1 MSTLNYLLVFILA
14 YLIGS
19 FPTGVLVGKIFF
31 HEDIRNFGS
40 RNIGTTNSFR
50 VMGPIAGSA
59 VLVIDVLKG
68 TLATD
73 LPLIFH
79 LKGPKYL
86 LLIAGA
92 CAILGHTFSI
102 FLKFKGGKA
111 VATSAGVFLGYN
123 LKFFG
128 LCAVVFL
135 PMLFITSYVSLS
147 SLVSIVI
154 IFICSFWFHDIFLT
168 IITGIM
174 MVLLFVRHRSNI
186 KRLINHEENIVP
198 FGLWYWYKKSHGLLN
213 SKSKINK

>member
-1 MSTLNYLLVFILA
+1 MSTLNYLLIFILA

-40 RNIGTTNSFR
+40 GNIGTTNSFR
-50 VMGPIAGSA
+50 VMGPVAGSA

-68 TLATD
+68 TLATE
-73 LPLIFH
+73 
-79 LKGPKYL
+79 YL

-128 LCAVVFL
+128 LCALVFL

-154 IFICSFWFHDIFLT
+154 IFICSFWFHDLFLT

-174 MVLLFVRHRSNI
+174 MILLFVRHRSNI

-198 FGLWYWYKKSHGLLN
+198 FGLWYWYKKSHGLLKKN
-213 SKSKINK
+213 AKNK